1 MSKIIY
7 LKETVEAKPI
17 LVKENDSTIN
27 LQEKSKM
34 HNMLDDSIMVDV
46 EAIHS
51 ILTKNFTLYSPNA
64 LKESAPRWTEPY
76 ERPVIM
82 HHNDEDGM
90 IIGRVKK
97 AKYTNKT
104 PETEKPGLMLSLNI
118 SEKSGIEGVK
128 SGRLLTVSIG
138 ANASDVR
145 CSVCGKNIAEEDCPH
160 QRGEIYDGKLCY
172 WIVEK
177 LGDPKEISYVIVP
190 SDKYAKNV
198 NIYSPNE
205 FKKNN
210 LLAESESEEVNRV
223 LFEDIEKAIEMATK
237 EAVDKDLEEK
247 QIEEEVKEETAKE
260 EIKVEEEV
268 VEELKKED
276 EEPAEEK
283 EPAESKE
290 DDKES
295 EPEEEKKEDKKE
307 DKEPEEKDFVSILN
321 KLQAESREME
331 RTIIELKRTLG
342 IEKGL
347 KESLEKELQELKAEK
362 KANLVEKNNNLR
374 KQLNLSEMDA
384 EVSKHMEIEMLEAS
398 IANYE
403 ELVELNSA
411 DTVIKKIEK
420 VDSNISVSESED
432 RISVEQNKN
441 LKEKEEKQSNT
452 LNETTFDEDLKAF
465 LKK

>member
-1 MSKIIY
+1 MIKIIY

-51 ILTKNFTLYSPNA
+51 ILTKNFTLYSPDA
-64 LKESAPRWTEPY
+64 LRESAPRWTEPY

-104 PETEKPGLMLSLNI
+104 PETGKPGLILSLNI

-145 CSVCGKNIAEEDCPH
+145 CSICGKNIAEEDCPH
-160 QRGEIYDGKLCY
+160 QRGEIYDGKLCH

-198 NIYSPNE
+198 NVYSPNE
-205 FKKNN
+205 FKKHN

-237 EAVDKDLEEK
+237 EAVDKELEEK
-247 QIEEEVKEETAKE
+247 QIDEEVKEEAAKE

-268 VEELKKED
+268 VEEPKKEG
-276 EEPAEEK
+276 EESAEEK
-283 EPAESKE
+283 EPVESKE
-290 DDKES
+290 DDKETES
-295 EPEEEKKEDKKE
+295 KEEKKEDKE
-307 DKEPEEKDFVSILN
+307 SEEKDFVSILN
-321 KLQAESREME
+321 KLQTESREME